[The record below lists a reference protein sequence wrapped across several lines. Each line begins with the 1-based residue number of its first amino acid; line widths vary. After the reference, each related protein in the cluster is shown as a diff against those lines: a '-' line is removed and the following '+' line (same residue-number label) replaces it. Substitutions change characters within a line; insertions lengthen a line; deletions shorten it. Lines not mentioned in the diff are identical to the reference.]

1 MGQNSTRLGRA
12 PCWVCC
18 RDGSDPPAVVL
29 WARDGSP
36 RARHHPHGP
45 RRCCSPR
52 ALSAA
57 LPARFPG
64 SGRRA
69 AAERSWPSR
78 LRRRR
83 RRRRR
88 SRRLCALAA
97 SHAWLCPVRG
107 GSCTSWISGAWQ
119 RRCRQQSRHIARRS
133 RLRRLRL
140 LRTAAL
146 RHRRA
151 AVAVHVLALRHA
163 LLAVALAVG
172 APVLVPH
179 RPQPRLQ
186 RSRRS
191 RWLREPCDARGAVV
205 GLRGPAQLTPAPPGR
220 YGAPVRAVS
229 RAAPLAGLVRADQRQ
244 AEAED
249 QGAGPHD
256 LQHVPI
262 AFCWSGPAQSGAEPG
277 PGPGPG
283 PGSCG

>member
-1 MGQNSTRLGRA
+1 MQRWGRFRHHTVATARKASLKQLRGRMVQNSTRLGRA

-18 RDGSDPPAVVL
+18 RHGSDPPAVVL

-36 RARHHPHGP
+36 RARHHPRGP

-64 SGRRA
+64 SGRA

-88 SRRLCALAA
+88 SRRLRALAA

-119 RRCRQQSRHIARRS
+119 RRCRQQSHIARGS
-133 RLRRLRL
+133 SLRRLRL

-179 RPQPRLQ
+179 RPHA
-186 RSRRS
+186 
-191 RWLREPCDARGAVV
+191 EP
-205 GLRGPAQLTPAPPGR
+205 PAATEQAEQV
-220 YGAPVRAVS
+220 AARAVR
-229 RAAPLAGLVRADQRQ
+229 RAGRGRWAARAGAAHTRPTRPLRRTRARR
-244 AEAED
+244 
-249 QGAGPHD
+249 
-256 LQHVPI
+256 
-262 AFCWSGPAQSGAEPG
+262 
-277 PGPGPG
+277 
-283 PGSCG
+283 